1 MSDSTTPQDDK
12 AMSPASAGSYGEHGQ
27 AMFPE
32 RSSMANA
39 AERWCD
45 QIGVS
50 PVAFNVVTALFR
62 LGLVQKPDPQPT
74 LTNEEREAVHR
85 LCRAVTH
92 YSAGGVAVDGGSFAR
107 DDERAVAVVRGWLA
121 RLT

>member
-1 MSDSTTPQDDK
+1 MTDKDTPQDSA
-12 AMSPASAGSYGEHGQ
+12 AMPPASAGSHGGHGR
-27 AMFPE
+27 AMFSE

-62 LGLVQKPDPQPT
+62 LGLVQKPHPT
-74 LTNEEREAVHR
+74 LTDEERERVSVVADWASEHLGQDDPGVVALRALLDR
-85 LCRAVTH
+85 LK
-92 YSAGGVAVDGGSFAR
+92 
-107 DDERAVAVVRGWLA
+107 
-121 RLT
+121 

>member
-12 AMSPASAGSYGEHGQ
+12 AMPPASAGSHGEHGQ
-27 AMFPE
+27 AMFSE

-74 LTNEEREAVHR
+74 ITDEERERVGVVADWAAEHLGQDDPGVVA
-85 LCRAVTH
+85 LRAWLERVT
-92 YSAGGVAVDGGSFAR
+92 
-107 DDERAVAVVRGWLA
+107 
-121 RLT
+121 